1 MNDSTIVTGLEALFL
16 AAIDSNVNFITAVA
30 GFPITAVA
38 DKFTLEKENNE
49 YKIHWITNEKSAME
63 TALGASVSGQR
74 TLVLVKH
81 VGMNVLSDPLLTA
94 MTHTIGA
101 GLVILAGDDPAA
113 LASQNEQDSRYYGQI
128 AETATYD
135 PSSPS
140 DAYESVLSAFKLS
153 ENAKV
158 PVIIRVTDRLEKDKG
173 ELVRRDNKPEA
184 SRSAKFDRS
193 IWKLTMHGKH
203 QRFHRESYPILA
215 DEAEKSA
222 LNRSSIKGTE
232 IGIISSG
239 HPSELVKN
247 IITQKDKWSAVSQL
261 SLNVLSPFPHKL
273 ISSFIG
279 KHKQILVVEES
290 ENYIESYIKILD
302 KIKGK
307 DTGHLP
313 FGIVKTEH
321 IEFALDNIGKDELV
335 KYTEVQTI
343 KERGSRSICDECPYM
358 PLYKVLRE
366 LDVMIAGDMGC
377 SIRTAPEPLGAVDT
391 GFALGGAIST
401 ACGFKDKGIAVIG
414 DFGLAHSGIVGL
426 INAVNCDNE
435 ALIVVL
441 QNDLAAMTGGQRTP
455 DIYDAVKALVPNTS
469 IIDIDQMVTNMDMNE
484 AEIKL
489 KNTIFEKMS
498 EDRISVLYIRGKCIK
513 F

>member
-1 MNDSTIVTGLEALFL
+1 MNDNIIATGLEALFL
-16 AAIDSNVNFITAVA
+16 ASIDSNVKFITAVA

-63 TALGASVSGQR
+63 TALGASVTGQR
-74 TLVLVKH
+74 SMVLVKH

-128 AETATYD
+128 AETAVYD
-135 PSSPS
+135 PCNPF
-140 DAYESVLSAFKLS
+140 DAYECILSAFEIS
-153 ENAKV
+153 EKAKV
-158 PVIIRVTDRLEKDKG
+158 PVIVRVTDRLEKDEGKI
-173 ELVRRDNKPEA
+173 VRRKNKPE
-184 SRSAKFDRS
+184 RSKPVEFDSS

-203 QRFHRESYPILA
+203 QRFHKESYPVLA
-215 DEAEKSA
+215 YEAERSS
-222 LNRSSIKGTE
+222 LNTSSIKGTE

-239 HPSELVKN
+239 YPGKLVKKLIAEN
-247 IITQKDKWSAVSQL
+247 EQWNNVSHL
-261 SLNVLSPFPHKL
+261 SINLVSPFPYGL
-273 ISSFIG
+273 VSSFIG
-279 KHKQILVVEES
+279 KHRQILVVEES
-290 ENYIESYIKILD
+290 ENYIESFIKVLG

-313 FGIVKTEH
+313 FGIIKVEQ
-321 IEFALDNIGKDELV
+321 IEFALENITKHEV
-335 KYTEVQTI
+335 IKYTEIQTI
-343 KERGSRSICDECPYM
+343 KERGSRPICDKCPYM

-366 LDVMIAGDMGC
+366 LDVIIAGDMGC

-401 ACGFKDKGIAVIG
+401 ACGFKEKGIAVIG

-426 INAVNCDNE
+426 INAVNCNNE
-435 ALIVVL
+435 ALIIVL

-455 DIYDAVKALVPNTS
+455 DIYAAVKTLVPDTS
-469 IIDIDQMVTNMDMNE
+469 IIDIDQIIENMNMNE
-484 AEIKL
+484 AEIKV
-489 KNTIFEKMS
+489 KNNILEKMN
-498 EDRISVLYIRGKCIK
+498 EAGISVLYIRGKCIK